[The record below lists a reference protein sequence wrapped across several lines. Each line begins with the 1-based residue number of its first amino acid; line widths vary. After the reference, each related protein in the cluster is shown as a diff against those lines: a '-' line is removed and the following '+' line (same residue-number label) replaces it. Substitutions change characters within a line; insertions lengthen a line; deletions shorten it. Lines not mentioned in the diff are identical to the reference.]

1 LVTQHTTTQPGRP
14 AGGDHC
20 LTSHSEWV

>member
-20 LTSHSEWV
+20 LTSHSEWE